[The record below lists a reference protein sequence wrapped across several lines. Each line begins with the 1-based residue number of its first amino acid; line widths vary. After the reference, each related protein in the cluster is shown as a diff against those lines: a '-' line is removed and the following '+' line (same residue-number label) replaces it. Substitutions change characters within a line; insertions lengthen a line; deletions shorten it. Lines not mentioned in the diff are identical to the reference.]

1 MIGKQED
8 TTNINGV
15 LVYYYFICKRKVWL
29 FNRKIQLES
38 EDENVMIGKLIDE
51 NTYLREKK
59 HILIDETI
67 NVDFIKNWKV
77 LHEIKKSKSIE
88 EASIWQLKY
97 YLYFLKK
104 RKIEVEKGI
113 LDYPN
118 LKTRK
123 EVFLLDDDVKT
134 IEKIL
139 KEIMRIISLEKIP
152 KVEKK
157 KICKNCAYFEYCFI

>member
-15 LVYYYFICKRKVWL
+15 LVYYYFICKRKIWL

-38 EDENVMIGKLIDE
+38 ENENVMIGKLIDE

-77 LHEIKKSKSIE
+77 LHEIKKVK
-88 EASIWQLKY
+88 A
-97 YLYFLKK
+97 LKK
-104 RKIEVEKGI
+104 HQYG
-113 LDYPN
+113 
-118 LKTRK
+118 
-123 EVFLLDDDVKT
+123 
-134 IEKIL
+134 
-139 KEIMRIISLEKIP
+139 S
-152 KVEKK
+152 
-157 KICKNCAYFEYCFI
+157 